1 MTSKPS
7 ATDRTWSVY
16 IILCR
21 NGSYYTGIALDVTE
35 RLRKHRLGTSGSR
48 YTRSFRP
55 RKLLASWMIIGGRG
69 EAQRVEHYIKR
80 SGRAFKEEII
90 ENPGKL
96 AAFALRDLGIRLRR
110 SRRTPA
116 KIGREAQLPLR

>member
-1 MTSKPS
+1 MISKPS

-55 RKLLASWMIIGGRG
+55 RKLLASWTLNGGRS
-69 EAQRVEHYIKR
+69 EAQKVEHYIKR
-80 SGRAFKEEII
+80 RGRAFKEEII
-90 ENPGKL
+90 MNPGKL
-96 AAFALRDLGIRLRR
+96 ATVASRDLGVRLRR
-110 SRRTPA
+110 SR
-116 KIGREAQLPLR
+116 GGPLDIDRQGQPSFR